1 MDLGL
6 NNKIALITAASQ
18 GLGKAS
24 AFSIA
29 NEGASVIIC
38 SRDKDK
44 ISKAAKDIKDKTGSE
59 VTFFQADLSKETD
72 INKMVEEII
81 SKYGRIDVLVNNTG
95 GPKAGFFDEINDED
109 WISTFEST
117 FLSAVRLTSAVL
129 PSMK

>member
-59 VTFFQADLSKETD
+59 VTFFQADLSKESD

-81 SKYGRIDVLVNNTG
+81 RKY
-95 GPKAGFFDEINDED
+95 
-109 WISTFEST
+109 
-117 FLSAVRLTSAVL
+117 
-129 PSMK
+129 